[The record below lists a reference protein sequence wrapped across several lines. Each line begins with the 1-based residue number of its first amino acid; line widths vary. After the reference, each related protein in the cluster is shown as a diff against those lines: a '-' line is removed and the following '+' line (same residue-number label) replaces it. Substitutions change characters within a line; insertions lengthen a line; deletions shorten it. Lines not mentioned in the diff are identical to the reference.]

1 VLKHSIRLAGTKT
14 SISLENQFWDCLREI
29 AWGENIPVDTLIE
42 RIDTDRT
49 RHNLSSAVRIFV
61 LEHFRTH
68 ANRATLTRE
77 DLTASSTGPVL

>member
-1 VLKHSIRLAGTKT
+1 
-14 SISLENQFWDCLREI
+14 
-29 AWGENIPVDTLIE
+29 
-42 RIDTDRT
+42 
-49 RHNLSSAVRIFV
+49 V